1 MKSNRL
7 EESTGLITKSA
18 EVSKSSKAQVRK
30 PKNKSPKST
39 PTKQGVITHVTSI
52 TLDDFVNSLVTS
64 ARKNLKLENL
74 NLETQKPGSILL
86 SCFNDSDYKPT
97 SLDGIQKLS
106 NESLIKIV
114 KVSKNYKL
122 LILIF
127 INFRGSQAGNL
138 ALARILKEP
147 GQVSGLLSALEAESK
162 KPYFGE
168 LLQQLAENV
177 LSNAIEYRDVRWWI
191 LLNLKDSEYK
201 KIHNWAIWATYNGK
215 SEEFFALPTAVKA
228 PILRKLVKSE
238 QFLLEFL
245 HKLEIEKSSKNNLAT
260 LKKATEKISIQT
272 LVAFCF
278 SKEKVIPRPFLEI
291 LGESLR
297 NGFDASMNLEDC
309 LPYLALESYYPG
321 FLGGDRIKRAWKR
334 VQRKDGGLIEEF
346 KSDEVNRLTN
356 ELEQLSDELYSKTIN
371 LQNTNSQFQSA
382 QREIDRLKTAMSALE
397 DRLRE
402 RVSGQNSEQTS
413 IERQIRIDQF
423 RLVIES
429 LDSVIT
435 NDVSSALISALERIG
450 IRRIGIPG
458 EEIEWNGIVCDSIT
472 GNDILTPVVI
482 KSGYSWTHND
492 NMSVLVQALVKPKS

>member
-1 MKSNRL
+1 MNSKKL
-7 EESTGLITKSA
+7 EVSTGALAESAKFPENSNNQRKTPKNKPTKSA
-18 EVSKSSKAQVRK
+18 S
-30 PKNKSPKST
+30 
-39 PTKQGVITHVTSI
+39 TKQGATTQVASI
-52 TLDDFVNSLVTS
+52 TLDHFANSLVTS
-64 ARKNLKLENL
+64 ARKNLRLDIL
-74 NLETQKPGSILL
+74 NHETQKLGSILL
-86 SCFNDSDYKPT
+86 NSFNDSDYKPT

-106 NESLIKIV
+106 NESLNKIV
-114 KVSKNYKL
+114 RVSKNYKL

-138 ALARILKEP
+138 ALARILKET

-162 KPYFGE
+162 KPYFEE
-168 LLQQLAENV
+168 LLQQLAGNV
-177 LSNAIEYRDVRWWI
+177 SSNAVEYRDVRWWV
-191 LLNLKDSEYK
+191 LLNLKDSGYK
-201 KIHNWAIWATYNGK
+201 KIQNWAIWPTYNGK
-215 SEEFFALPTAVKA
+215 SEEFFALPTTVKA

-260 LKKATEKISIQT
+260 LKKTTEKISIDT
-272 LVAFCF
+272 VVAFCF
-278 SKEKVIPRPFLEI
+278 SKEKVISRQFLEI

-309 LPYLALESYYPG
+309 LPYLALESCYPG
-321 FLGGDRIKRAWKR
+321 FLGGDRVKRAWKR
-334 VQRKDGGLIEEF
+334 VQRKDGGMIEEF
-346 KSDEVNRLTN
+346 KSDEINRLTN
-356 ELEQLSDELYSKTIN
+356 ELEQLSDELSSKTIT

-382 QREIDRLKTAMSALE
+382 QREIDRLKIAMSALE

-429 LDSVIT
+429 LDSVI
-435 NDVSSALISALERIG
+435 NKDESLALISALERIG

-472 GNDILTPVVI
+472 GNEILTPVVI
-482 KSGYSWTHND
+482 KSGYTWTHND
-492 NMSVLVQALVKPKS
+492 NMSVLVKALVKPKS

>member
-1 MKSNRL
+1 MNSKKL
-7 EESTGLITKSA
+7 EVSTGALAESAKFPENSKNQRKTPKNKPTKSA
-18 EVSKSSKAQVRK
+18 S
-30 PKNKSPKST
+30 
-39 PTKQGVITHVTSI
+39 TKQGATTQVASI
-52 TLDDFVNSLVTS
+52 TLDHFANSLVTS
-64 ARKNLKLENL
+64 ARKNLRLDIL
-74 NLETQKPGSILL
+74 NHETQKLGSILL
-86 SCFNDSDYKPT
+86 NSFNDSDYKPT

-106 NESLIKIV
+106 NESLNKIV
-114 KVSKNYKL
+114 RVSKNYKL

-138 ALARILKEP
+138 ALARILKET
-147 GQVSGLLSALEAESK
+147 GQVSGLLSALE
-162 KPYFGE
+162 E
-168 LLQQLAENV
+168 LLQQLAGNV
-177 LSNAIEYRDVRWWI
+177 SSNAVEYRDVRWWV
-191 LLNLKDSEYK
+191 LLNLKDSGYK
-201 KIHNWAIWATYNGK
+201 KIQNWAIWPTYNGK
-215 SEEFFALPTAVKA
+215 SEEFFALPTTVKA

-260 LKKATEKISIQT
+260 LKKTTEKISIDT
-272 LVAFCF
+272 VVAFCF
-278 SKEKVIPRPFLEI
+278 SKEKVISRQFLEI

-309 LPYLALESYYPG
+309 LPYLALESCYPG
-321 FLGGDRIKRAWKR
+321 FLGGDRVKRAWKR
-334 VQRKDGGLIEEF
+334 VQRKDGGMIEEF
-346 KSDEVNRLTN
+346 KSDEINRLTN
-356 ELEQLSDELYSKTIN
+356 ELEQLSDELSSKTIT

-382 QREIDRLKTAMSALE
+382 QREIDRLKIAMSALE

-429 LDSVIT
+429 LDSVI
-435 NDVSSALISALERIG
+435 NKDESLALISALERIG

-472 GNDILTPVVI
+472 GNEILTPVVI
-482 KSGYSWTHND
+482 KSGYTWTHND
-492 NMSVLVQALVKPKS
+492 NMSVLVKALVKPKS